1 MCIRDSLVN
10 TKGKIQKSDK
20 KYDIEEIG
28 DDVYVTFSGKTVSKY
43 ATNGKKEDVV
53 SLNKQDMVI
62 EGQITVPSIWVY
74 DNVLA
79 PTDVV
84 NGQGNHFYRN
94 DDATGTDGLTE
105 KIKELEDA
113 E

>member
-1 MCIRDSLVN
+1 MV
-10 TKGKIQKSDK
+10 KAG
-20 KYDIEEIG
+20 DI
-28 DDVYVTFSGKTVSKY
+28 S
-43 ATNGKKEDVV
+43 
-53 SLNKQDMVI
+53 
-62 EGQITVPSIWVY
+62 VPSIWVY

-105 KIKELEDA
+105 KINALEDA